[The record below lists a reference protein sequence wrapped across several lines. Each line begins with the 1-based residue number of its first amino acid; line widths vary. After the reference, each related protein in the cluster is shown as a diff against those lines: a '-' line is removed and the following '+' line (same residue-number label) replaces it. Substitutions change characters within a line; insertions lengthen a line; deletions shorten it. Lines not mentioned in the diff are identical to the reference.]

1 MALLSPVLDHIVID
15 VRDRIDEA
23 MRCFSSLGFQLTP
36 RGSLARSARR
46 GGARRKVSHH
56 PCRPGQDR
64 DGPRYFCEHLTLDL
78 VWRPEWQ
85 THPNGAGAVARV
97 VVTTGDPRRTAQLF
111 RGLFGGDA
119 MAEREGRWVM
129 AAGSAQVELA
139 PPNMIAAD
147 GSHFCKTR
155 RAVDSLSHSRNE
167 RDAGSGPQRCC
178 RCRRKHYR
186 QDAVG

>member
-23 MRCFSSLGFQLTP
+23 MRC
-36 RGSLARSARR
+36 
-46 GGARRKVSHH
+46 
-56 PCRPGQDR
+56 
-64 DGPRYFCEHLTLDL
+64 CEHLTLGL

-85 THPNGAGAVARV
+85 THRNGAGAVARV
-97 VVTTGDPRRTAQLF
+97 VVTTGDRRRTAQLF

-119 MAEREGRWVM
+119 IAEREGRWVI

-147 GSHFCKTR
+147 G
-155 RAVDSLSHSRNE
+155 
-167 RDAGSGPQRCC
+167 
-178 RCRRKHYR
+178 
-186 QDAVG
+186 